1 MAEMNEKADHGKG
14 GGKPKPKKVST
25 RVDLTP
31 MVDLGFLLITFFML
45 TTTLIKPQTMEIYL
59 PSNKKEAEDE
69 QTKIKMSQA
78 ITILISKENKL
89 YYFFGGPEGE
99 KDPEVIATD
108 YSGTGLRSM
117 LIKRNAE
124 VVIKIEELK
133 KKLANRELTEEEFS
147 KEQAKTKIEIKTA
160 PVIVIKATD
169 EASYKNLVDVL
180 DEMQICNIGRYAIV
194 DITDY
199 DKELIAKAE
208 GTYVAEPVVTN

>member
-59 PSNKKEAEDE
+59 PSNKKEDTEK
-69 QTKIKMSQA
+69 QTEIKASQA
-78 ITILISKENKL
+78 ITILVNKENKL
-89 YYFFGGPEGE
+89 YYFFGAPEDG
-99 KDPEVIATD
+99 KDPELISSD
-108 YSGTGLRSM
+108 YSASGLRKM
-117 LIKRNAE
+117 LLNRNAE
-124 VVIKIEELK
+124 VVIKVEELK
-133 KKLANRELTEEEFS
+133 KKLANRELTEEEFR
-147 KEQAKTKIEIKTA
+147 EQTSKTKVEVRTA

-169 EASYKNLVDVL
+169 ESTYKNLVDVL

-194 DITDY
+194 GITDY
-199 DKELIAKAE
+199 DKELIAKFE
-208 GTYVAEPVVTN
+208 GTYIEPVVTN